1 MIFVDT
7 NVLVDVLGDDA
18 VHADWSQRQLDR
30 ALIESALGINPVVYA
45 EIAPAYPTQEALDAV
60 LAIMKISIEPMTR
73 RALFLAGKAHRA
85 YRRRGGKGSRT
96 LPDFLIGAH
105 AFDKGYNIITRDQ
118 ARYRTYFP
126 ELQVISPDT
135 HP

>member
-96 LPDFLIGAH
+96 LPDFLIGAQ
-105 AFDKGYNIITRDQ
+105 AATLDAPLITRD
-118 ARYRTYFP
+118 AACYRTYFP
-126 ELQVISPDT
+126 SLALISPGKN
-135 HP
+135 